1 MSEKII
7 RASEIAEYLYCR
19 RAWWLSQVAGY
30 EIEESESMARGSA
43 YHRRHGG
50 LVWRA
55 RAARWVAYLL
65 VFLAVAVFTYMLVAS
80 WGP

>member
-30 EIEESESMARGSA
+30 EARETEAMAAGTS
-43 YHRRHGG
+43 YHRQHGG

-55 RAARWVAYLL
+55 RAARWLAYLL
-65 VFLAVAVFTYMLVAS
+65 VFLAVAVFTYLLVA
-80 WGP
+80 GLGA